1 MKKKNLVVGHLKKRK
16 FAKLISYFLKND
28 FSLCYVIIK
37 EKPVNRGDRDG
48 IQVPCELSIT
58 GYNLTLKFLKLVIL
72 EEENSMKKHKSYFY
86 LQQISLPKVPFV
98 DNA

>member
-37 EKPVNRGDRDG
+37 EKPVNRGDKDG

-58 GYNLTLKFLKLVIL
+58 GYNLTLKFLKRNL
-72 EEENSMKKHKSYFY
+72 
-86 LQQISLPKVPFV
+86 
-98 DNA
+98 